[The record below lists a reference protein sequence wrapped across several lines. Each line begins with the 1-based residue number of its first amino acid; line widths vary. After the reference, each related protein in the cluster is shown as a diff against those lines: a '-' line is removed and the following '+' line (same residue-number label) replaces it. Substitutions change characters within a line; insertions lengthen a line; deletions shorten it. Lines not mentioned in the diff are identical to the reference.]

1 MFCWRSRG
9 SALEASVQSWSDAIV
24 IRAASAACRT
34 APCPSA
40 NFSKRGYKDL
50 CSTCAKAPEPPPTR
64 ASAAARVK
72 TRQSTVTNAALHS
85 YVRGAERPTSPG
97 GARAETQSSDDCGV
111 DIFEPSRSSAETG
124 PSFDGASS
132 SCCGA
137 VVGRRQARLA
147 RTSSA
152 MYSAMT
158 TNSSFCCCQVPLKTS
173 SGTSAASYSSE
184 SCGFAAA
191 QPKTSSTTANLARRS
206 ATTEL
211 LPLRDASARS
221 AVSASST
228 QCVRAGRFR
237 VPDAMNAIQTARL
250 AASRVAV
257 CESHFKCRRL
267 DAAPHRAASA
277 FRRRLAPSAR
287 RNGGASNGGS
297 TDARSGIAPAPA
309 STV

>member
-221 AVSASST
+221 ACVSRVTYNDTRRFYDTAGEAGSDSERVVDAVREGRPISS
-228 QCVRAGRFR
+228 AGRHER
-237 VPDAMNAIQTARL
+237 DPDGSSGGVARG
-250 AASRVAV
+250 
-257 CESHFKCRRL
+257 RL
-267 DAAPHRAASA
+267 RKP
-277 FRRRLAPSAR
+277 LQM
-287 RNGGASNGGS
+287 
-297 TDARSGIAPAPA
+297 
-309 STV
+309 